1 MSRVYAPIAYV
12 YLPHWRTLCAAGVGR
27 YRMHL
32 KEFAD
37 SITSKF
43 YANACYTSSIFY
55 ALKFFFE
62 NNTKHLRALDMLG
75 SLYRSSKW
83 GGPKLRNVNS
93 TSLLR
98 WYLAAAFGL
107 ILCYFIVN
115 PPLRTYGRNKCNIYD
130 RARIL
135 FFNILT

>member
-1 MSRVYAPIAYV
+1 
-12 YLPHWRTLCAAGVGR
+12 
-27 YRMHL
+27 MHL

-75 SLYRSSKW
+75 SLLEALS
-83 GGPKLRNVNS
+83 GGVQNYV
-93 TSLLR
+93 T
-98 WYLAAAFGL
+98 
-107 ILCYFIVN
+107 
-115 PPLRTYGRNKCNIYD
+115 
-130 RARIL
+130 
-135 FFNILT
+135 